1 MFSFSSFVLS
11 FSSFS
16 PQPVKPPPKKPDSN
30 KKSYGKYMPQPF
42 SCAVRACRK
51 LRAKFVFALFVVLL
65 TYAYKTNR
73 FLRPRPCLP
82 SFPVTDFHRRTMDS
96 ALTAADSV
104 RDFHPVLLFIPE
116 DLACAP
122 GPQKALIV
130 WADKPPTS
138 ILSQF
143 SALYR
148 EISPVFPVFSF
159 QSQPDCLFL
168 IFSKRKRK

>member
-51 LRAKFVFALFVVLL
+51 LRARFVFALFVVLL

-122 GPQKALIV
+122 GPQKALMSGRLIRPRLSYHNFRRCTEKFLLFFPFFLFSPSQIV
-130 WADKPPTS
+130 
-138 ILSQF
+138 F
-143 SALYR
+143 
-148 EISPVFPVFSF
+148 
-159 QSQPDCLFL
+159 FL